1 MYRLK
6 IKEIAESK
14 GYNISTLSR
23 AADIPFNT
31 LRRAW
36 RDPYYELRLATLHKI
51 ARTLGVTTSDLIE
64 DLPDN
69 KETP

>member
-1 MYRLK
+1 MFRLK

-23 AADIPFNT
+23 ASDIPFTT

-36 RDPYYELRLATLHKI
+36 RDPYYEIRLGTLHRI
-51 ARTLGVTTSDLIE
+51 ARILGVSTGDLIADEPDKE
-64 DLPDN
+64 DV
-69 KETP
+69 